1 MSDLTAL
8 AQKLASLHSSEDV
21 FENGARVIAQ
31 GGVPSGMAAL
41 VRAIDDTVLE
51 RQLEIM
57 TGTHIVTLVAAGRRL
72 RGISAVVPPKGKSA
86 RLVGEPLSR
95 DDKKS
100 LAAAGELLTDLL
112 SPAPRLTLRSLPAE
126 SFGRSGDRGVAASTL
141 AELWDIDMDEAPL
154 PPIER
159 FLASNAP
166 SLKAHIHSR
175 GGEIV
180 SSDGDAAALQSVM
193 DNQLEAFLES
203 RSRLPGNAEGPQF
216 FSLEGAISGDGA
228 LALAQAEDEIVLLV
242 YDPAALGQ
250 IHASWQAVF
259 S

>member
-1 MSDLTAL
+1 MTDLTAL

-31 GGVPSGMAAL
+31 GGVPSGMSAFI
-41 VRAIDDTVLE
+41 RAIDDTVLE

-57 TGTHIVTLVAAGRRL
+57 TGTHIVTVVAAGRRL
-72 RGISAVVPPKGKSA
+72 RGIANVVPPKGKSA

-100 LAAAGELLTDLL
+100 LAATGELLSSLL
-112 SPAPRLTLRSLPAE
+112 GAAPRLTLRSLPAE
-126 SFGRSGDRGVAASTL
+126 SFGRSGDRGVSAATL
-141 AELWDIDMDEAPL
+141 AEVWDVDLDEAPL
-154 PPIER
+154 PPMER
-159 FLASNAP
+159 FLKGNAE
-166 SLKAHIHSR
+166 AVHGFIQMR
-175 GGEIV
+175 GGEV
-180 SSDGDAAALQSVM
+180 AATDGETAALQSIQ
-193 DNQLEAFLES
+193 DDQLDDLLAARGKLS
-203 RSRLPGNAEGPQF
+203 GDSEGPQLM
-216 FSLEGAISGDGA
+216 SLEGALSNGKAI
-228 LALAQAEDEIVLLV
+228 ALAQAEDETVLIL